1 MADDYRSTNLDGYMS
16 AYDERIGYFFSSK
29 NKVTKS
35 YIIGHKL
42 VDEYGW
48 EMRPFD
54 LVDGEKLRQYILYVN
69 PQFAHPACAGR
80 PTDLHWRLYD
90 LDGEPMSRGFMNR
103 DVCEARAAKR
113 QEKIEKEVETARAQL
128 RLQSAITKM
137 VLVNRITFFERTQC
151 LRSSNP

>member
-1 MADDYRSTNLDGYMS
+1 MRSFDFIEGEKKLP
-16 AYDERIGYFFSSK
+16 
-29 NKVTKS
+29 
-35 YIIGHKL
+35 YII
-42 VDEYGW
+42 
-48 EMRPFD
+48 
-54 LVDGEKLRQYILYVN
+54 YIN
-69 PQFAHPACAGR
+69 PQIALPELAGR
-80 PTDLHWRLYD
+80 PTDSNWLTYN

>member
-16 AYDERIGYFFSSK
+16 AYDEQVGYFFSTK
-29 NKVTKS
+29 NKATKS
-35 YIIGHKL
+35 YLIGHKL

-48 EMRPFD
+48 EMRSFD
-54 LVDGEKLRQYILYVN
+54 FIEGEKKLPYIIYIN
-69 PQFAHPACAGR
+69 PQIALPELAGR
-80 PTDLHWRLYD
+80 PTDSNWLTYN